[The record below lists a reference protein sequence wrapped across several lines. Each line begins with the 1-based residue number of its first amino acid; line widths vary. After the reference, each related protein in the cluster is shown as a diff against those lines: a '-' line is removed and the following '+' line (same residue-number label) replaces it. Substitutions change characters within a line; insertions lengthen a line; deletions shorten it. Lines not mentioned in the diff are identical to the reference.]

1 MRTITWASLLILLG
15 FLASSLVV
23 ATSLDPQ
30 NEIANTVGDQAT
42 LQDDGYPSNMVFEQ
56 ERVEIELPEPY
67 YMDTDAPQ
75 AEGNLG
81 SANPSDTKG
90 QRVTRLIIYY
100 VAYGLLLDLGIYF
113 ARYMRSNESHDEFH
127 AAVMFLAFSG
137 GLGMDIWFAVLEWK
151 RLTTDGNKFIA
162 YLGLMIYVNL
172 IAIPQISKL
181 VA

>member
-15 FLASSLVV
+15 VLASSLVV

-30 NEIANTVGDQAT
+30 NEIADTVGDQAT

-81 SANPSDTKG
+81 NANPSDTKG

-100 VAYGLLLDLGIYF
+100 VAYDCYLTWEYILQGI
-113 ARYMRSNESHDEFH
+113 
-127 AAVMFLAFSG
+127 
-137 GLGMDIWFAVLEWK
+137 
-151 RLTTDGNKFIA
+151 
-162 YLGLMIYVNL
+162 
-172 IAIPQISKL
+172 
-181 VA
+181 